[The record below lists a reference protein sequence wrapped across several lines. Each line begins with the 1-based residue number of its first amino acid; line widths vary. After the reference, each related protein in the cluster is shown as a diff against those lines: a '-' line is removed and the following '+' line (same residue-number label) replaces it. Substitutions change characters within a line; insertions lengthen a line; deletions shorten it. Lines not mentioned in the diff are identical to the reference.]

1 MWPDFAATVHA
12 MAEAIAHREKG
23 ATGSP
28 EAAAAFVLASFRGMP
43 AYLRPPL
50 RAATLFFD
58 AWPAIRRGRPFHRLP
73 VELRLRQFDA
83 WGGSPI
89 GPARML
95 TTFFASLIL
104 FGLWSRDGSHG

>member
-1 MWPDFAATVHA
+1 MWPDFPATVRA
-12 MAEAIAHREKG
+12 LAEAIADRETG
-23 ATGSP
+23 AAGSP

-73 VELRLRQFDA
+73 VDLRLRQFDA
-83 WGGSPI
+83 WERSPI

-95 TTFFASLIL
+95 TTFFASLIV
-104 FGLWSRDGSHG
+104 FSLWSNDGAHG

>member
-1 MWPDFAATVHA
+1 MLPDFAATVRA
-12 MAEAIAHREKG
+12 LAEAIAEREVG

-28 EAAAAFVLASFRGMP
+28 EIAVSFVLATWRGMP

-58 AWPAIRRGRPFHRLP
+58 AWPIVRRGRPFHRLP
-73 VELRLRQFDA
+73 IALRIRQLAA
-83 WGGSPI
+83 WERSPI

-95 TTFFASLIL
+95 MTFFVSLIL
-104 FGLWSRDGSHG
+104 FGLWSDEARHG